1 MKMDG
6 SFSVNMERMNASE
19 TEFRPASSIRFNCL
33 LHFHLLRLT
42 SNFNTQV
49 PEPSEHIPLINCIM
63 GAEFPPTSADLCL
76 EMTGVTTTSPEAVL
90 ACAESEA
97 GADLLHD
104 LGVETLSL
112 EPPLTGVPW
121 LLFNGVR

>member
-1 MKMDG
+1 M
-6 SFSVNMERMNASE
+6 
-19 TEFRPASSIRFNCL
+19 L
-33 LHFHLLRLT
+33 LFHLLRLT

-49 PEPSEHIPLINCIM
+49 PDATEHIPLINCIM

-76 EMTGVTTTSPEAVL
+76 ETTGVTTTSPEAVL

-97 GADLLHD
+97 GADLLQD
-104 LGVETLSL
+104 GVETYSL

>member
-49 PEPSEHIPLINCIM
+49 PESSEHIPLINCIM

-76 EMTGVTTTSPEAVL
+76 ETTGVTTT
-90 ACAESEA
+90 CAESED

-104 LGVETLSL
+104 LGVETHSL